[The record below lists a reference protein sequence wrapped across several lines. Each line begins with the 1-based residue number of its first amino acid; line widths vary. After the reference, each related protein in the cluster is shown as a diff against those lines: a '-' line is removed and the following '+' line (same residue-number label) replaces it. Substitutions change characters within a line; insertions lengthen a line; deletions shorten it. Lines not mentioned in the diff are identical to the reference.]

1 MSLQQYPYQT
11 QLIRASFGNNYHFG
25 KCLMQVH
32 NSHEHIGGGPM
43 LGLMRPEFDRV
54 LSVNP
59 KSVPFSQVI
68 SIQFTWEVQELFII
82 PRALSLENSRATF
95 LYKVGMCEIL
105 SSPFSIRL
113 FLFFI
118 FKYLLSIKLISGPA
132 IPLVAVHSCWW
143 ELHGML
149 LFHTR

>member
-1 MSLQQYPYQT
+1 MSLQQSPYQT

-25 KCLMQVH
+25 KCLVQVH
-32 NSHEHIGGGPM
+32 NSHEHVGGGPM

-54 LSVNP
+54 LSANP
-59 KSVPFSQVI
+59 KSVPFSQVY
-68 SIQFTWEVQELFII
+68 SIRFTWEVQELFII
-82 PRALSLENSRATF
+82 PRALSLEFKSNLSLQSRDVWNPVQPLLHQAF
-95 LYKVGMCEIL
+95 
-105 SSPFSIRL
+105 